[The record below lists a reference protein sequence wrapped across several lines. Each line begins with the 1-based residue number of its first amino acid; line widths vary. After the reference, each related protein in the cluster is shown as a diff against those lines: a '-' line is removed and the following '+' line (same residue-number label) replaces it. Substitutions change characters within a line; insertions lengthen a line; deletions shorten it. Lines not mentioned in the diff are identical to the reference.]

1 MFPDPMKLKQSQ
13 LPAYRAE
20 QLAKQQGL
28 DPITGLKIVNPC
40 LDHDH
45 VTGKCRMV
53 LEREVNA
60 FEGKVFNAWRRYLRH
75 LGVPIETALSGI
87 IRYYASDFSCNPT
100 HSTHKDAEEKRELR
114 NKRARRKRKQKAK
127 Q

>member
-1 MFPDPMKLKQSQ
+1 MKLKQSQ
-13 LPAYRAE
+13 LAAYRQA
-20 QLAKQQGL
+20 QLEKQNFT
-28 DPITGLKIVNPC
+28 DPITGLRIVNPC
-40 LDHDH
+40 LDHSHD
-45 VTGKCRMV
+45 TGVCRMV

-75 LGVPIETALSGI
+75 LGVPIETALSGLL
-87 IRYYASDFSCNPT
+87 RYYATDFSCNPT
-100 HSTHKDAEEKRELR
+100 HSTHRDADEKRELR